1 MSMRASLARCRAVCS
16 AVVVVLLAWVA
27 VLPAQAAGN
36 GGGYHPTPTP
46 STMEPKASKTLL
58 LGVTRADGHYVAVG
72 VRGIILRS
80 ANGKDWKQVQ
90 APADS
95 PLTSVGFA
103 PGTGDGWAVG
113 HDGTI
118 LHTSDGGKTWKLQRW
133 VWGKQQTFL
142 DVLPLSR
149 QRVLAVGSYGLMLE
163 SKDGGQS
170 WKRVQVVPKNAL
182 NQANLNN
189 ILRLGNGDLFI
200 AAEFGQVYRSTD
212 NGDHWTQ
219 IKTPYQGTLFGI
231 LNPTGQTLVA
241 FGLRGHVFRSDDEG
255 KHWRQ
260 IDTPTEKSLY
270 CGTLMGNGRIAL
282 GGQNG
287 TVLVSDPGT
296 LTKFEKYALPS
307 GQTVSALYPLKGGG
321 VLALDSNGTH
331 VITAADLK
339 PANLSQ

>member
-1 MSMRASLARCRAVCS
+1 VFLACA
-16 AVVVVLLAWVA
+16 LA
-27 VLPAQAAGN
+27 LPARAAGN
-36 GGGYHPTPTP
+36 GGGYEPQPTP

-58 LGVTRADGHYVAVG
+58 LDVTRADGHYVAVG
-72 VRGIILRS
+72 VRGIILLS
-80 ANGKDWKQVQ
+80 GNGKDWKQVQ

-118 LHTSDGGKTWKLQRW
+118 LHTVDGGKTWKLQRW

-142 DVLPLSR
+142 DVLALSK

-163 SKDGGQS
+163 STDGGS
-170 WKRVQVVPKNAL
+170 HWKRVQVVPKDAL
-182 NQANLNN
+182 NQANLNQ
-189 ILRLGNGDLFI
+189 IVRLSNGDLFI

-212 NGDHWTQ
+212 HGDHWKQ
-219 IKTPYQGTLFGI
+219 IQTPYDGTLFGM

-241 FGLRGHVFRSDDEG
+241 YGLRGHVYRSDDEG

-260 IDTPTEKSLY
+260 IGTPTEKSLY

-331 VITAADLK
+331 IITAADLK